1 MRVLSLTNGYRF
13 LYFEVHFFE
22 IVMAISDKPAN
33 RRTALSPNTDVG
45 ELFVRRFNVA
55 SIYVVVLLLLAA
67 AIIWSGI
74 RTAEGVQQYHQDY
87 KALQDMKK
95 QERKLQIEHQRLL
108 IEQQTFSA
116 TPQIASRAVAELGMF
131 SPTLEDKL
139 IIQPG
144 AATAVAPVAADSNDT
159 EAVAANDSDMI
170 GTERASDMPPTV
182 PAQATSAE
190 AEAAETTGEV
200 APSDADLTEAGR

>member
-144 AATAVAPVAADSNDT
+144 AATAVAPVAIDSNDT

-182 PAQATSAE
+182 PAQETSAE

-200 APSDADLTEAGR
+200 APNDADLTEAGR

>member
-1 MRVLSLTNGYRF
+1 MVLMAHEGVITRKWLALF
-13 LYFEVHFFE
+13 IFEVHFFE
-22 IVMAISDKPAN
+22 IVMAISDKPVN
-33 RRTALSPNTDVG
+33 RRTAMPADTDVG
-45 ELFVRRFNVA
+45 ELFVRRFNVV
-55 SIYVVVLLLLAA
+55 SIYVAVLLLLAA
-67 AIIWSGI
+67 AIVWSGI
-74 RTAEGVQQYHQDY
+74 KTAESVQQYHQDY

-144 AATAVAPVAADSNDT
+144 VAGVVAPIATTSGSD
-159 EAVAANDSDMI
+159 AVAANDSDI
-170 GTERASDMPPTV
+170 IETDVYEADVDSNASSTAD
-182 PAQATSAE
+182 
-190 AEAAETTGEV
+190 
-200 APSDADLTEAGR
+200 SDLSEAGQ

>member
-1 MRVLSLTNGYRF
+1 
-13 LYFEVHFFE
+13 
-22 IVMAISDKPAN
+22 MAISDKPAN
-33 RRTALSPNTDVG
+33 RRAAMANTTDVG
-45 ELFVRRFNVA
+45 ELFVRRFNVV

-67 AIIWSGI
+67 AIVWSGI
-74 RTAEGVQQYHQDY
+74 KTAEEVQQYHQDY

-131 SPTLEDKL
+131 SPALKDKL

-144 AATAVAPVAADSNDT
+144 AAVALAPAQPTNAKT
-159 EAVAANDSDMI
+159 TRANDSDVI
-170 GTERASDMPPTV
+170 ETDAPVTD
-182 PAQATSAE
+182 ANLAE
-190 AEAAETTGEV
+190 AGQ
-200 APSDADLTEAGR
+200 

>member
-1 MRVLSLTNGYRF
+1 
-13 LYFEVHFFE
+13 
-22 IVMAISDKPAN
+22 MAISDKTTN
-33 RRTALSPNTDVG
+33 RRAAIPPNADIG
-45 ELFVRRFNVA
+45 ELFVRRFNMV
-55 SIYVVVLLLLAA
+55 SIYVAILMLLAA

-74 RTAEGVQQYHQDY
+74 KTAEGIQQYHQDY

-131 SPTLEDKL
+131 SPMLEDKL

-144 AATAVAPVAADSNDT
+144 VASAEAPVETTDSAAVAT
-159 EAVAANDSDMI
+159 NDSDII
-170 GTERASDMPPTV
+170 GEGRASNVPPTV
-182 PAQATSAE
+182 PAETGSAE
-190 AEAAETTGEV
+190 TNEV
-200 APSDADLTEAGR
+200 APSEADLTEAGQ